1 MPVEHSPFCAS
12 EQTTF
17 GSITGAIALP
27 CDCGVLAA
35 ATPIS
40 IPEPEP
46 EPAPE
51 GVMAPGA
58 TGAVVL
64 SYPDGRSIEVVA
76 PPAPSLAQV
85 LAEDA
90 KGTKTIEVVAPP
102 APLQDPFAANPAD
115 TPAEAQIKE
124 AVRTDQLSA
133 RIGAGLLL
141 KPLGSPELSKTSEIP
156 VDSTS
161 PLDSILDTESTPAPA
176 TAAPV
181 PAPEAKKKRAPRKK
195 KEPAAETPPA
205 VPTKPEEAPAPPA
218 EPPKKEADLFDAVEE
233 AAGEIAKLPPTT
245 EKEGRENHG
254 HVGFPV
260 APQKLEALYVGIDIG
275 LQGYITEIGPDG
287 QIVAFHPMPTSGGE
301 KPVYDEPGIARILA
315 GLPLKAKRVHVML
328 EQQQTIGKLFRDGK
342 EVRIG
347 SKAHFK
353 KGMGYGILRG
363 VLATVQRFFPT
374 ALSYDEVSA
383 KTWKKAMGISGG
395 SPDDVKKKAITKT
408 GGLYPGLDLRAI
420 ERAPKSRVPSGDKA
434 ESVLISRYVWL
445 MTTGALKL
453 LARGGE
459 PTEDELAAR
468 EKLIEEE
475 AEAANQD
482 PSSASDSPPN
492 TDEGN
497 AKWLASMTRLM
508 TTTGGGRGASAP
520 MKPARNTMRP
530 KPPKA
535 TAKPKRKKSDPGT
548 EGPQDLLS
556 GI

>member
-1 MPVEHSPFCAS
+1 MLGSEDTVPEHSPFCAS

-40 IPEPEP
+40 IPEPDP
-46 EPAPE
+46 EPRPEVVPPTLSSVLAQGSTGEPTTIVVAAPE
-51 GVMAPGA
+51 
-58 TGAVVL
+58 AV
-64 SYPDGRSIEVVA
+64 
-76 PPAPSLAQV
+76 
-85 LAEDA
+85 
-90 KGTKTIEVVAPP
+90 KTIATAAVTAPEMP
-102 APLQDPFAANPAD
+102 
-115 TPAEAQIKE
+115 
-124 AVRTDQLSA
+124 
-133 RIGAGLLL
+133 
-141 KPLGSPELSKTSEIP
+141 KTNEIP
-156 VDSTS
+156 VDTAS
-161 PLDSILDTESTPAPA
+161 PLDSVLDVSAPATQAPAPA
-176 TAAPV
+176 PD
-181 PAPEAKKKRAPRKK
+181 PAPAAEEPKKKRAPRKK
-195 KEPAAETPPA
+195 KEPAPAAPATEAPKTEAPKTETPPA
-205 VPTKPEEAPAPPA
+205 VAEAPKVDAAPVV
-218 EPPKKEADLFDAVEE
+218 EPPKAEESKSEHGLFDAME
-233 AAGEIAKLPPTT
+233 EIAKLPPIT
-245 EKEGRENHG
+245 EEEAEKDYEVPDSAQRS

-275 LQGYITEIGPDG
+275 LQGYITELGPDG

-508 TTTGGGRGASAP
+508 TNTGGGTGASAP
-520 MKPARNTMRP
+520 KKSARNTKRP

-548 EGPQDLLS
+548 DGLQDLLS

>member
-1 MPVEHSPFCAS
+1 MLGSEDTVPEHSPFCAS

-51 GVMAPGA
+51 GVMAPDA
-58 TGAVVL
+58 TGAVVI

-85 LAEDA
+85 LAEGSNGKPTDIVVPTPEA
-90 KGTKTIEVVAPP
+90 TKLTT
-102 APLQDPFAANPAD
+102 
-115 TPAEAQIKE
+115 TPGPN
-124 AVRTDQLSA
+124 SA
-133 RIGAGLLL
+133 
-141 KPLGSPELSKTSEIP
+141 SVTTVEIP
-156 VDSTS
+156 VDSAS
-161 PLDSILDTESTPAPA
+161 PLDSILDAESTPAPA
-176 TAAPV
+176 AAPPST
-181 PAPEAKKKRAPRKK
+181 PAPETKKKRAPRKK
-195 KEPAAETPPA
+195 KEPAAAEPPKAETPPTETPPA
-205 VPTKPEEAPAPPA
+205 APTKPEEAPAPPA
-218 EPPKKEADLFDAVEE
+218 EPPKKEDDLFDAVEE
-233 AAGEIAKLPPTT
+233 AAEEIAKLPPTT
-245 EKEGRENHG
+245 EKESRENLG

-508 TTTGGGRGASAP
+508 TNTGGGTGASAP
-520 MKPARNTMRP
+520 KKSARNTKRP

-548 EGPQDLLS
+548 DGLQDLLS